1 MERKRKKVD
10 KKDKYNMTLAALT
23 IVTAA
28 IIFVVILINIVIN
41 LKPASANDSSKK
53 IEYNIQPNL
62 ESKFE

>member
-1 MERKRKKVD
+1 MERKRKKID

-28 IIFVVILINIVIN
+28 IIFVVIFINVATN
-41 LKPASANDSSKK
+41 LKPASTNDSSKK
-53 IEYNIQPNL
+53 VEYNIQPNL